1 MFILRAA
8 PRLRPY
14 IYIGGILFLTVWIVL
29 SGINRKTVVQQVE
42 KRDSL
47 RVVTLAA
54 PLSMHQEDGENLGY
68 EYQLTREFVELLGVK
83 LKIIYAEDRT
93 QLFQILASRNADLA
107 ASALHYHPEQGVGIS
122 GNTKIKATAGF
133 RDNKTLVIYRKTQG
147 LKPARK
153 ASDLGD
159 SQVIALQDSAE
170 SHQLVRLK
178 ESANFTTDLFDE
190 INHLDL
196 MTLLQNREADYAL
209 VPEDLFL
216 RVRSYHPELAI
227 AFKIDEP
234 LPAVWYFRDQ
244 SDKSLEQKL
253 VQFFARP
260 GTKALITR
268 LEKESFPPKNPLNF
282 IESHAFRTAIE
293 QRFDE
298 LALYFKEAEI
308 ESGFDDLL
316 LAAVGYQ
323 ESHWLEDAKSHTG
336 VRGIM
341 MLTQV
346 TAAEVGID
354 DRTDPRESILGGARY
369 LVKVEQKIPDRIPEP
384 DRFWLAMAG
393 YNIGF
398 GHLEEARKLTQRAG
412 LNPDKWSDVA
422 KYLPRLEDKRVA
434 SKTTYGEARG
444 SEAVTYVS
452 NIQHYLT
459 AIDTFIKLN
468 QLRSI
473 HLKPL

>member
-14 IYIGGILFLTVWIVL
+14 IYIGGILFLAVWVVL

-47 RVVTLAA
+47 RVVTLAT
-54 PLSMHQEDGENLGY
+54 PLSMHQEDGENYGY
-68 EYQLTREFVELLGVK
+68 EYQLTKEFAEFLGVK
-83 LKIIYAEDRT
+83 LKIVYAEDRT
-93 QLFQILASRNADLA
+93 QLFQILASRNVDLA
-107 ASALHYHPEQGVGIS
+107 AGALHQHPKQTIGKVSTTG
-122 GNTKIKATAGF
+122 IKATSGY
-133 RDNKTLVIYRKTQG
+133 RESKTLVIYRKTQG

-153 ASDLGD
+153 TSDLTD
-159 SQVIALQDSAE
+159 SLVIALQDSAE
-170 SHQLVRLK
+170 SHQLLRLK

-227 AFKIDEP
+227 AFKIEEP

-260 GTKALITR
+260 ATKALISKLDKDST
-268 LEKESFPPKNPLNF
+268 PPKNPLNF

-293 QRFDE
+293 ERYEE
-298 LALYFKEAEI
+298 LAPYFKEAEL
-308 ESGFDDLL
+308 ESGLDDLL
-316 LAAVGYQ
+316 LAAAGYQ
-323 ESHWLEDAKSHTG
+323 ESHWREDAKSHTG

-341 MLTQV
+341 MLTKV

-354 DRTDPRESILGGARY
+354 DRTDARDSILGGARY

-398 GHLEEARKLTQRAG
+398 GHLEDARKLAQRAG

-422 KYLPRLEDKRVA
+422 KHLPRLEDKKVA
-434 SKTTYGEARG
+434 AKTTYGEARG

-459 AIDTFIKLN
+459 AIDTYIKLN

-473 HLKPL
+473 HLEPL